1 MSNKKQPEKK
11 TNSKKADL
19 QKKGAEKPGYFKL
32 FLDSWKDNKT
42 NKENPEKKTGVL
54 DTFVKAIDETMDKK
68 EKQDQNQDTYE
79 IVAAGSRLTL
89 DFFVLLLG
97 STFIATFG
105 LLQNSAA
112 VIIGA
117 MIIAPLMGPILGFS
131 LGSIWGDRS
140 LLGTSI
146 FTLFV
151 GTLSGLVLATAIS
164 FALPG
169 IEINGEMSSRINPNL
184 YDILIA
190 LSSGV
195 VGAYAFVNPRILSSV
210 SGVAIAVALVP
221 PLAVT
226 GISLGQLDFRSAYGA
241 FLLYCSNLVGIS
253 LAASFVFW
261 RMKVHPIL
269 HDQDEVNTR
278 AKRKFVLATIVLI
291 LIAIPLGFFMRDSL
305 YIKSHEREIRKHI
318 ELNLENSQIDS
329 LQIVKY
335 IEGYK
340 VNCTLIIPGEP
351 TPEALAQIK
360 TKIES
365 MFDQKT
371 EIHLIILQA
380 RIL

>member
-1 MSNKKQPEKK
+1 MPGKKDPEKK
-11 TNSKKADL
+11 TEKK
-19 QKKGAEKPGYFKL
+19 KPEKEEPGYFKL
-32 FLDSWKDNKT
+32 FLDSWKA
-42 NKENPEKKTGVL
+42 NKENPEESSGVI
-54 DTFVKAIDETMDKK
+54 DTFVKAIDETRGKK
-68 EKQDQNQDTYE
+68 EKQDQNMDTYE
-79 IVAAGSRLTL
+79 AIASGSHLTI

-97 STFIATFG
+97 SAFIATFG

-117 MIIAPLMGPILGFS
+117 MLIAPLMMPILGFS
-131 LGSIWGDRS
+131 LGTIWGDRS

-146 FTLFV
+146 LTLSV
-151 GTLSGLVLATAIS
+151 GTISALILTGLIS

-169 IEINGEMSSRINPNL
+169 VEINEQMSSRTNPNL

-195 VGAYAFVNPRILSSV
+195 VGAYAFVNPRISSSI

-226 GISLGQLDFRSAYGA
+226 GISIGQLDFTSALGS
-241 FLLYCSNLVGIS
+241 FLLYGSNLVGIS

-291 LIAIPLGFFMRDSL
+291 LIAIPLALFMRESL
-305 YIKSHEREIRKHI
+305 YIKSHERDIRKHI
-318 ELNLENSQIDS
+318 ELNLNNAEIDS

-340 VNCTLIIPGEP
+340 VKCTLIIPGNP
-351 TPEALAQIK
+351 TPETLAKIK
-360 TKIES
+360 TKILS
-365 MFDQKT
+365 LFDQQVDL
-371 EIHLIILQA
+371 HLKIIQA
-380 RIL
+380 RLL